1 MPNLCLFTRSMPQ
14 HDTSSPQAG
23 RWDAVD
29 NYLVCISECSLDD
42 GACVTHCM
50 EVHLKPED
58 NDIGA
63 C

>member
-1 MPNLCLFTRSMPQ
+1 METFQRE
-14 HDTSSPQAG
+14 TSSSQAD

-42 GACVTHCM
+42 GACVTRCM

-58 NDIGA
+58 NDLGA
-63 C
+63 G

>member
-1 MPNLCLFTRSMPQ
+1 METFQRE
-14 HDTSSPQAG
+14 TSSSQAD

-42 GACVTHCM
+42 GACVTRCM

-58 NDIGA
+58 NELGA
-63 C
+63 G